1 MTKDIKTTELIRTS
15 QSWDGALLP
24 DFPQGQP
31 ELRVV
36 RLDFPI
42 GAKTGWHHHSVVNYG
57 IVQQGDLTIVCQ
69 DGTEKT
75 FHEGEA
81 LVEVIGTIHRGENRG
96 SKPVIL
102 NMFYFSSPGTEIT
115 IQHPSRV
122 QQQDRKDQTAPLIGE
137 GDLLLG
143 RLGLPDRLPFSK
155 PKVNWLLHRSP
166 QESKIIGDPNR
177 KANKIDA
184 RVQKLLLVIGKQ
196 ALPRRQIMAD
206 LGLRQKS
213 RKSLIDN
220 YLKPAYSQGYID
232 FAYPNSP
239 NKPEQAY
246 KLTAK
251 GLEQYKV
258 LTSFEG

>member
-15 QSWDGALLP
+15 QSWDGAMLP

-42 GAKTGWHHHSVVNYG
+42 GAKTGWHHHTVVNYG

-102 NMFYFSSPGTEIT
+102 NMFYFSSPGAEIT
-115 IQHPSRV
+115 IQQPEL
-122 QQQDRKDQTAPLIGE
+122 DRENEKIAPEQIVKDQP
-137 GDLLLG
+137 
-143 RLGLPDRLPFSK
+143 K
-155 PKVNWLLHRSP
+155 P
-166 QESKIIGDPNR
+166 
-177 KANKIDA
+177 ANKIDA

-251 GLEQYKV
+251 GLEHYKV

>member
-1 MTKDIKTTELIRTS
+1 MKMTMTKDIKTTELIRTS
-15 QSWDGALLP
+15 QSWDGAMLP
-24 DFPQGQP
+24 NFPQGQP
-31 ELRVV
+31 ELRVI

-102 NMFYFSSPGTEIT
+102 NMFYFSSPGAEIT

-137 GDLLLG
+137 GDMC
-143 RLGLPDRLPFSK
+143 F
-155 PKVNWLLHRSP
+155 RSP

-177 KANKIDA
+177 KAQKINA

-246 KLTAK
+246 KLTDK
-251 GLEQYKV
+251 GLEQYKA